1 MSKTITDEHPENK
14 ILDPDN
20 PFAYETQT
28 ELEQGTRIDYLTEQV
43 AILTGQH
50 ALFSV
55 YRCGK
60 YWKAEYRGGQKG
72 RLNFYG
78 DNATDCL
85 GMVENWKG
93 II

>member
-20 PFAYETQT
+20 PFAYQTQT
-28 ELEQGTRIDYLTEQV
+28 ELEQGTRIDYLTEQI
-43 AILTGQH
+43 AILTGLH
-50 ALFSV
+50 PLFSV

-60 YWKAEYRGGQKG
+60 GWKATYREGKKG
-72 RLNFYG
+72 RLNWDG
-78 DNATDCL
+78 ASAAEGLD
-85 GMVENWKG
+85 MVEKWKG